1 MPVIK
6 SAIKR
11 MKQNKVRYERN
22 RHYSSHMKSMMKLI
36 LDYVKKGEA
45 EKANKI
51 LPKVISAIDTAAKK
65 NLIHKNNAAHK
76 KSRIHRSLSNINSAK
91 PKAETKAEP
100 KTKAKTKTNK
110 EKAEKKEEKKT
121 K

>member
-22 RHYSSHMKSMMKLI
+22 RHYSSHMKSMIKLM
-36 LDYVKKGEA
+36 LDYVKKGEI

-51 LPKVISAIDTAAKK
+51 MPKVISSIDTAAKK
-65 NLIHKNNAAHK
+65 RLIHKNNAAHK
-76 KSRIHRSLSNINSAK
+76 KSRIAKAISNIGEK
-91 PKAETKAEP
+91 
-100 KTKAKTKTNK
+100 K
-110 EKAEKKEEKKT
+110 EKAEVKKEATKKESASGGEKKEEKK
-121 K
+121 